1 MEKAQRE
8 FNTLRTNDT
17 HTLHTLKNRRDEM
30 KTDEINT
37 KTHRMKLLAEA
48 GGNLAI
54 GVLALAGASLLVL
67 ALPFAAIY
75 DAVSSFFDETCCKAY
90 DFKL

>member
-1 MEKAQRE
+1 
-8 FNTLRTNDT
+8 
-17 HTLHTLKNRRDEM
+17 M

-37 KTHRMKLLAEA
+37 NTNTDTSSDTNSDTNINTGKMKLLAEA
-48 GGNLAI
+48 GGSLAV
-54 GVLALAGASLLVL
+54 GVLALAGVVVLAL

-75 DAVSSFFDETCCKAY
+75 DAVSSFIDETCRTCCKAY